1 MTYITRAT
9 AAAGALL
16 ACAGFLAAG
25 PAQAAP
31 RSTFPLADNWLYLS
45 VARGETGPGDAH
57 EKLLLC
63 DPVPLGFAR
72 AAEAC
77 AELEAAGGDIAR
89 IPHTKV
95 FCPMIFAPV
104 TVHAHGQWNGRPV
117 DYQETYSSKC
127 VMDARTGSV
136 FALERG
142 PAPGR

>member
-16 ACAGFLAAG
+16 ASVGLLAAG

-31 RSTFPLADNWLYLS
+31 RDSLHGNWLDLT
-45 VARGETGPGDAH
+45 VTRGDAQTGYTRGT
-57 EKLLLC
+57 LLLC
-63 DPVPLGFAR
+63 DPPLGHPR

-77 AELEAAGGDIAR
+77 TELAAAHGDIAR
-89 IPHTKV
+89 IPAKKV

-104 TVHAHGQWNGRPV
+104 TVHARGQWNGRPV

-127 VMDARTGSV
+127 VMNARTGAV
-136 FALERG
+136 FALDG
-142 PAPGR
+142 